1 VEAVEALWLA
11 AMLLHSLMSAW
22 VCCELCPFIGTTD
35 CAHPG
40 LLKIDNAIHR
50 LTGENLFMMT
60 SGRLA
65 TTGKPLGR
73 LAAASDAMRRLPIGW
88 SN

>member
-1 VEAVEALWLA
+1 
-11 AMLLHSLMSAW
+11 MSAW
-22 VCCELCPFIGTTD
+22 VCCELCPFIGTTV

-40 LLKIDNAIHR
+40 ALKTDNAMHR

-60 SGRLA
+60 SDRLA

-73 LAAASDAMRRLPIGW
+73 LADGRRCLPIGW
-88 SN
+88 SNSEV